1 MYLLELGSTI
11 LPLNWLWFSSLAK
24 TRFLDEGW
32 RLDFPGFCSN
42 RKTVYLWYFP
52 VFRRLTDT
60 SDCQWEFL
68 ELMKEC
74 RYHVCQSQDKYLFSL
89 RHWQH
94 EFSHAVSAQ
103 PLPWVHGQKHTA
115 LHIRY
120 SSGPTP
126 SSILLS
132 GKEKLNKMIVF
143 PQTSHWEKGGLC
155 QISTSWQ
162 KSKEK

>member
-42 RKTVYLWYFP
+42 HKTVYLWYFP

-132 GKEKLNKMIVF
+132 GKEKLNKMTVF

-155 QISTSWQ
+155 QILTSWQ
-162 KSKEK
+162 KSEEK